1 MTPPPSH
8 GDASQGDAMPQP
20 EVTQLLEAIDAGQA
34 GATDDLLMLVYGEL
48 RSLAASHM
56 RREKPGHTLQ
66 ATALVHEAYMRL
78 LGSPGS
84 GWTNRAHFFGAA
96 AQAMRRIL
104 VERHRRVNAAKRG
117 GNNQKVEA
125 EVLDAITLPG
135 EETDPLD
142 LLALDEALSELEQ
155 KDPEMARIVMLRFF
169 AGLSVKETAEAMEIS
184 ERTVVREWS
193 VARAWLHK
201 QMSSG

>member
-1 MTPPPSH
+1 MPIPSQPAAGSS
-8 GDASQGDAMPQP
+8 GDAHPQP
-20 EVTQLLEAIDAGQA
+20 EVTQLLEAIDAGKA

-78 LGSPGS
+78 LGSPGTA
-84 GWTNRAHFFGAA
+84 WTNRSHFFGAA

-142 LLALDEALSELEQ
+142 LLALDEALTELEK
-155 KDPEMARIVMLRFF
+155 KDPQMARIVMLRFF

-184 ERTVVREWS
+184 ERTVIREWS
-193 VARAWLHK
+193 VARAWLYK
-201 QMSSG
+201 QMGD